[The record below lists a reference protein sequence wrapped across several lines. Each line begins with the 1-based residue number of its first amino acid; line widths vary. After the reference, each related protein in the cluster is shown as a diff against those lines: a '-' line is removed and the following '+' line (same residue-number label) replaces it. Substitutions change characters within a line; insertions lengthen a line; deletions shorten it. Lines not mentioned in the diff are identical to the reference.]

1 MEFEATDKG
10 KTCSDLEKTS
20 IHDQE
25 SCKNAAKQLGMT
37 YRGVYDVFYC
47 PKGCCYYNFWDKY
60 YVWSSTSE
68 TEGIAKWAGQ
78 LCSVSGKFILFCKF
92 FRKN

>member
-1 MEFEATDKG
+1 MEFEATERG

-20 IHDQE
+20 IDDQE

-47 PKGCCYYNFWDKY
+47 PKGCCYYKFWDKY

-68 TEGIAKWAGQ
+68 TEGIGNWVGQ
-78 LCSVSGKFILFCKF
+78 LCSVSGKSILFF
-92 FRKN
+92 